1 MVGIRDLSS
10 LKPTSTENFGLIRY
24 NVLFWAWN
32 RLICPYFYCSFTCH
46 LNFNT
51 IELDVNDVQSNW
63 RSLNISRKFINLSH
77 NQKNFRSSICIQV
90 NLIKSLKMDWH
101 VTCDIKWIWVFDIKP
116 CSKSRK
122 YDKLLN
128 LNESKDVLTD
138 AWNRIIL
145 LKVFRKKLK
154 FSCENWLR
162 FMFFAFETNPFGC
175 PNFNAFHIFYTHV
188 TQIFFYKHQTNFSR
202 PDCNI
207 STVVEIE
214 QNKRRSKHS
223 AHIFKYYLFR
233 LVLNFDVLT
242 ACHIKND
249 EYNYSD
255 VAKHKRSKLTTMF
268 FCAFS
273 QWWLWHGMPS
283 FNRFLSFHL
292 VYFWELEKNS
302 LFLSN

>member
-32 RLICPYFYCSFTCH
+32 RLICLYFYCSFTCH

-51 IELDVNDVQSNW
+51 IDLDVNDFRSNW
-63 RSLNISRKFINLSH
+63 RSLNISSKFINLSH

-90 NLIKSLKMDWH
+90 NLIKSLKNGLTCYMRHQMNLSFWH
-101 VTCDIKWIWVFDIKP
+101 KTMLKISKIWQITQFKWIQRRLSRRLKPNYLIK
-116 CSKSRK
+116 SLSQ
-122 YDKLLN
+122 
-128 LNESKDVLTD
+128 
-138 AWNRIIL
+138 
-145 LKVFRKKLK
+145 KLK

-292 VYFWELEKNS
+292 AYYWELEKNS